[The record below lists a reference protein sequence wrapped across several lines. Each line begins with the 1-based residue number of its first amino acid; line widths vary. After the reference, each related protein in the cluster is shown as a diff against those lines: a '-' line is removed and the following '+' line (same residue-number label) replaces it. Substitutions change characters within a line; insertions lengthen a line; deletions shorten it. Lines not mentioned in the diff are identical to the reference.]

1 MINYSD
7 FEKVDIRVGTII
19 EAKLNQKS
27 NKPSL
32 YLVINFGVE
41 IGKKKNLS
49 TTHKKLS
56 SRGINWQAS
65 SCCYK
70 FPS

>member
-1 MINYSD
+1 MIDYSD

-41 IGKKKNLS
+41 IGKKKKPQHNS
-49 TTHKKLS
+49 QKTIFQ
-56 SRGINWQAS
+56 RN
-65 SCCYK
+65 
-70 FPS
+70 